1 MDKVLVVARLD
12 RLTADKAVETREVLE
27 RSGADM
33 LGVVV
38 IGARVDVS
46 PYYISERA
54 PMFTSAP
61 VSKPPAPKQP
71 VAKPSEPKPPASK
84 PTVPKPPAPKPPT
97 SRPAAPKPPTSRPTS
112 PASPRGSKPPPSSS

>member
-1 MDKVLVVARLD
+1 LVVARLD

-61 VSKPPAPKQP
+61 PARPP
-71 VAKPSEPKPPASK
+71 E
-84 PTVPKPPAPKPPT
+84 PKPPAPKPPVT
-97 SRPAAPKPPTSRPTS
+97 KAPPAPKPPATKAPPVTKP
-112 PASPRGSKPPPSSS
+112 PATKAPPDRKPPSSQAPPSSS